1 VAIGIQEE
9 HEELRSAVQG
19 WAEARDVAG
28 AVRTALDAAED
39 ALPPYWADLAGQG
52 LLAIHLAEEFGGQG
66 AGLVELAVVAEEL
79 GRAAAVGPWD
89 TTAIVA
95 GVIAAA
101 GGAGLAKSVL
111 PGMADGSLTAGGA
124 DSRCRRVTG
133 GAGGPDRLPGP

>member
-1 VAIGIQEE
+1 MAIGIQDE
-9 HEELRSAVQG
+9 HEELRTAVQG

-28 AVRTALDAAED
+28 AMRAALEADTDAV
-39 ALPPYWADLAGQG
+39 PGYWADLAGQG

-95 GVIAAA
+95 GIVAAA
-101 GGAGLAKSVL
+101 GSKPGTGATWFISQNRAAFHNL
-111 PGMADGSLTAGGA
+111 
-124 DSRCRRVTG
+124 VTKL
-133 GAGGPDRLPGP
+133 R